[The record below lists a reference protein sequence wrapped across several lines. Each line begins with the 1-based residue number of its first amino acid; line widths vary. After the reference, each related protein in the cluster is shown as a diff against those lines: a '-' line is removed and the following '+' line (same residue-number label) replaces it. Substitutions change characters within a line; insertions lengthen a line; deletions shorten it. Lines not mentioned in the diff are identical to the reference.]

1 MPVMARP
8 ETFVLPCGHAEK
20 TRMKKSRIEDNFGVR
35 LEFTSQAEAIE
46 RLGQEWIE
54 IHGFSESQ
62 ARAKVNRGCIFSLHG
77 RGFIQPDPTN
87 RTNRTDL
94 LIELNRM

>member
-54 IHGFSESQ
+54 IHGFSDSL
-62 ARAKVNRGCIFSLHG
+62 ARAKVSRPLTIS
-77 RGFIQPDPTN
+77 IP
-87 RTNRTDL
+87 
-94 LIELNRM
+94 